1 MRWGLVALLGLAL
14 SACAT
19 PGVVSDA
26 APELYRGT
34 LAAAAQSED
43 SFADANALARRADV
57 ERLLLAA
64 ESPGTALPTIA
75 AQDFTEIISP
85 ETAAEWRTLFAALTG
100 YAQGLVRL
108 TDPALSGGVG
118 TALTEAGNSLN
129 QLASGSASLGKAAGL
144 AGVLGSAIVQS
155 AGETKAITVV
165 RRTDPAFHDLLTGMA
180 AAIGATPD
188 DGLSATVAN
197 SWNNAI
203 LQADRTRYG
212 LVPRGPA
219 HTAAR
224 RELIEAYLKH
234 VEARDQSLAQMAAL
248 HRSLLALAAAHRA
261 IAQQRDVDARAW
273 IARVEK
279 LADDASAELKAK

>member
-1 MRWGLVALLGLAL
+1 MRRGLVALLGLAL

-34 LAAAAQSED
+34 LAAAAQTED
-43 SFADANALARRADV
+43 GFADANTLARQADV

-75 AQDFTEIISP
+75 AKDFTEVVSP
-85 ETAAEWRTLFAALTG
+85 ETAAEWRALFAALTD

-129 QLASGSASLGKAAGL
+129 KLAGNSPALGQAAGL
-144 AGVLGSAIVQS
+144 AGVLGGAIVQS
-155 AGETKAITVV
+155 AGEKKAIVVV

-180 AAIGATPD
+180 AAIGASPD
-188 DGLSATVAN
+188 EGLSATVAS
-197 SWNNAI
+197 SWDNAI

-212 LVPRGPA
+212 LLPRGPE

-224 RELIEAYLKH
+224 RELIEAHLKH
-234 VEARDQSLAQMAAL
+234 VQARDESLAQLAAL
-248 HRSLLALAAAHRA
+248 NRSLLALAAAHRA
-261 IAQQRDVDARAW
+261 IAQKRDGDARAW

-279 LADDASAELKAK
+279 LADDAAAQLKAK